1 METFFD
7 ELQYKMELKKINM
20 HNFREL
26 KVWQKS
32 IDLAVD
38 VYKATSCLPSDEKY
52 GLTSQMKRGSVSIP
66 SNIAEGSGRNSDKEF
81 KNFLSISLGSGF
93 ELETQMIIANRLQLF
108 NDSLTDDLTH
118 KVSEIQKMIFSLQ
131 KTL

>member
-1 METFFD
+1 
-7 ELQYKMELKKINM
+7 M

-32 IDLAVD
+32 IELAVD

-66 SNIAEGSGRNSDKEF
+66 SNIAEGSGRNTDKDF

-93 ELETQMIIANRLQLF
+93 ELETQMIIANKLQLF
-108 NDSLTDDLTH
+108 DSALTDDLVT
-118 KVSEIQKMIFSLQ
+118 KVSEIQKMIYALQ
-131 KTL
+131 KTLS